1 MKVLYAVTD
10 YPCYSETFVTEEIRQ
25 LRAEGV
31 EVSVCNF
38 TWAKPAQREREERI
52 LNNTKHL
59 GVLRKAIAKAVRNR
73 QSLLGRIET
82 WTMVWDC
89 IWHTP
94 AFTFKYLF
102 LLLSLDYMAQ

>member
-59 GVLRKAIAKAVRNR
+59 GVLLKAIAKAVRNR

-82 WTMVWDC
+82 WDYGVGLYTAYTC
-89 IWHTP
+89 IYLQVP
-94 AFTFKYLF
+94 VFTLE
-102 LLLSLDYMAQ
+102 LRL